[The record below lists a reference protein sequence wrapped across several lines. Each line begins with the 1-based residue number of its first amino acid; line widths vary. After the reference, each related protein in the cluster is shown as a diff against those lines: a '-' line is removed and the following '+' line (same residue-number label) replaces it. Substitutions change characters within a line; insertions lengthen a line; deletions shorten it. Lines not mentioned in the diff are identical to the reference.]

1 MTVMPLSEKLLK
13 ELMSFGLTGNE
24 AKVYLALL
32 QLKKASARAIAR
44 LSNIPRQEIY
54 RVLPRLEKLG
64 MIEVIIDKPTKFL
77 AINPE
82 EVLSE
87 LIKHQQ
93 ELLSSQISE
102 LHEKKMAL
110 ESELKK
116 VEGKSAGLT
125 EPQPI
130 RFALISGQR
139 LINEKIQEM
148 LQNAKSEV
156 LWITPSMEIQRA
168 IIYDRDRM
176 LRKCAQRNVKIRIVT
191 EINEK
196 NLKEVDK
203 LSDFCEIRHSAGVA
217 SLATLV
223 DNKELTM
230 GSAIYLDGSF
240 ADEGLMHELWTNDS
254 SHIGTMKDL
263 FEKVWQVS
271 VPAELEMSSIR
282 SGKAI
287 QPIVVVR
294 GTENVKKQ
302 LLDSL
307 ARAQSKLFIVSRID
321 NESISM
327 ITPQLERLRKK
338 HVSIRWVTV
347 VDEQNV
353 ELIQNLAGKVN
364 LRVVEERPISLMVTD
379 SECLFASSPV
389 LKIPHEMVWSIDRNV
404 VSMFWALAEEIW
416 ADLSRDI
423 ANLR

>member
-1 MTVMPLSEKLLK
+1 MTLVPLSEKLIK
-13 ELMSFGLTGNE
+13 ELMSFGLSGNE

-32 QLKKASARAIAR
+32 QLKKANARAIAK

-64 MIEVIIDKPTKFL
+64 MIQVIIDKPTQLL

-82 EVLSE
+82 EAISE
-87 LIKHQQ
+87 LIERQQ
-93 ELLSSQISE
+93 KLLTSHISE
-102 LHEKKMAL
+102 LHEKKTAL

-116 VEGKSAGLT
+116 VEGKSVGLT
-125 EPQPI
+125 EPEPI

-139 LINEKIQEM
+139 LINQKIQGM
-148 LQNAKSEV
+148 LQNAKTEV
-156 LWITPSMEIQRA
+156 LWITPNIAIRRA

-191 EINEK
+191 EIDEK
-196 NLKEVDK
+196 NLKEIDK
-203 LSDFCEIRHSAGVA
+203 LSDFCEIRHSAGVT

-223 DNKELTM
+223 DNKELVM
-230 GSAIYLDGSF
+230 GSAIYPGGSF

-254 SHIGTMKDL
+254 GHISIMKDL

-271 VPAELEMSSIR
+271 MPAELEISSIR

-287 QPIVVVR
+287 QPIVVVQ
-294 GTENVKKQ
+294 GTENVEKQ

-327 ITPQLERLRKK
+327 ITPQLQRLRKK
-338 HVSIRWVTV
+338 NASIRWVTV

-353 ELIQNLAGKVN
+353 EIMQNLASKVS
-364 LRVVEERPISLMVTD
+364 LRVVEERPISFMVTD

-389 LKIPHEMVWSIDRNV
+389 LKIPQQIVWSIDRNV

-423 ANLR
+423 ANL

>member
-1 MTVMPLSEKLLK
+1 MTLMPLSEKLIR
-13 ELMSFGLTGNE
+13 ELMSFGLSGNE

-32 QLKKASARAIAR
+32 QLKKANARTIAR

-77 AINPE
+77 AINPD

-93 ELLSSQISE
+93 DVLSSQISE
-102 LHEKKMAL
+102 LREKRTAL

-116 VEGKSAGLT
+116 VEGKSAGSTET
-125 EPQPI
+125 EPV

-139 LINEKIQEM
+139 VINERIQEM

-156 LWITPSMEIQRA
+156 LWIAPSVEVQRA

-176 LRKCAQRNVKIRIVT
+176 LRNCAQRNVKIRIVT
-191 EINEK
+191 EIDEK
-196 NLKEVDK
+196 NLRDVVK
-203 LSDFCEIRHSAGVA
+203 LGQFCEIRHSAGVT

-223 DNKELTM
+223 DSKELIM
-230 GSAIYLDGSF
+230 GSAIYPTESF
-240 ADEGLMHELWTNDS
+240 ADGELVHELWTNDS
-254 SHIGTMKDL
+254 SHIGLMKDF

-271 VPAELEMSSIR
+271 VPAELQISSIR
-282 SGKAI
+282 SGKTI

-294 GTENVKKQ
+294 ETDNVKKQ

-307 ARAQSKLFIVSRID
+307 NQAQSKLFIVSKID

-327 ITPQLERLRKK
+327 IMPQLERLRKNNA
-338 HVSIRWVTV
+338 SIRWVTV
-347 VDEQNV
+347 VDEQNAD
-353 ELIQNLAGKVN
+353 IIKKFGRKVN
-364 LRVVEERPISLMVTD
+364 LRVVEERPISFVITD
-379 SECLFASSPV
+379 SECLFASSPM
-389 LKIPHEMVWSIDRNV
+389 LKIPHEIVWSIDRNV
-404 VSMFWALAEEIW
+404 VNIFWALAEEIW
-416 ADLSRDI
+416 TDLSRNM
-423 ANLR
+423 ANL

>member
-1 MTVMPLSEKLLK
+1 MTLVPLSEKLIK
-13 ELMSFGLTGNE
+13 ELMSFGLSGNE

-32 QLKKASARAIAR
+32 QLKKANARAIAK

-64 MIEVIIDKPTKFL
+64 MIQVIIDKPTQFL

-82 EVLSE
+82 EAISE
-87 LIKHQQ
+87 LIERQQ
-93 ELLSSQISE
+93 KLLTSQISE
-102 LHEKKMAL
+102 LHEKKTAL

-125 EPQPI
+125 EPEPI

-139 LINEKIQEM
+139 LINQKIQEM
-148 LQNAKSEV
+148 LQNAKTEV
-156 LWITPSMEIQRA
+156 LWITPSIAIRRA

-191 EINEK
+191 EIDEK

-203 LSDFCEIRHSAGVA
+203 LRDFCEIRHSAGVT

-223 DNKELTM
+223 DNKELVM
-230 GSAIYLDGSF
+230 GSAIYPSGSF

-254 SHIGTMKDL
+254 SHISTMKDL
-263 FEKVWQVS
+263 FEKVWQIS
-271 VPAELEMSSIR
+271 MPAELKISSIR

-287 QPIVVVR
+287 QPIVVVQ

-307 ARAQSKLFIVSRID
+307 VRTQSKLFIVSRID

-327 ITPQLERLRKK
+327 ITPQLQRLRKK
-338 HVSIRWVTV
+338 NASIRWVTV

-353 ELIQNLAGKVN
+353 EIMQNLASKVS

-379 SECLFASSPV
+379 SECMFASSPV
-389 LKIPHEMVWSIDRNV
+389 LKIPQQIVWSIDRNV

-423 ANLR
+423 ANL

>member
-1 MTVMPLSEKLLK
+1 MTLVPLSEKLIK
-13 ELMSFGLTGNE
+13 ELMSFGLSGNE

-32 QLKKASARAIAR
+32 QLKKANARAIAK

-64 MIEVIIDKPTKFL
+64 MIQVIIDKPTKFL

-82 EVLSE
+82 EALSE
-87 LIKHQQ
+87 LIERQQ
-93 ELLSSQISE
+93 KLLTSQISE
-102 LHEKKMAL
+102 LHEKKTAL

-125 EPQPI
+125 EPEPI

-139 LINEKIQEM
+139 LINQKIQEM
-148 LQNAKSEV
+148 LQNAKTEV
-156 LWITPSMEIQRA
+156 LWITPSIAIRRA

-191 EINEK
+191 EIDEK

-203 LSDFCEIRHSAGVA
+203 LRDFCEIRHSVGVT

-223 DNKELTM
+223 DNKELVM
-230 GSAIYLDGSF
+230 GSAIYPGGSF

-254 SHIGTMKDL
+254 SHISTMKDL
-263 FEKVWQVS
+263 FEKVWQIS
-271 VPAELEMSSIR
+271 MPAELEISSIR

-287 QPIVVVR
+287 QPIVVVQ

-307 ARAQSKLFIVSRID
+307 VRTQSKLFIVSRID

-327 ITPQLERLRKK
+327 ITPQLQRLRKK
-338 HVSIRWVTV
+338 NASIRWVTV

-353 ELIQNLAGKVN
+353 EIMQNLASKVS

-389 LKIPHEMVWSIDRNV
+389 LKIPQQIVWSIDRNV

-416 ADLSRDI
+416 VDLSRDI
-423 ANLR
+423 ANL

>member
-1 MTVMPLSEKLLK
+1 
-13 ELMSFGLTGNE
+13 
-24 AKVYLALL
+24 
-32 QLKKASARAIAR
+32 
-44 LSNIPRQEIY
+44 
-54 RVLPRLEKLG
+54 LEKLG

-87 LIKHQQ
+87 LIERQQ
-93 ELLSSQISE
+93 KLLSSQISE
-102 LHEKKMAL
+102 LREKKTPL

-116 VEGKSAGLT
+116 IEGKSAGLT
-125 EPQPI
+125 EPEPI

-148 LQNAKSEV
+148 LQDARSEV
-156 LWITPSMEIQRA
+156 LWITPSMEIRRA
-168 IIYDRDRM
+168 IMYDRDRM
-176 LRKCAQRNVKIRIVT
+176 LRKCAKRNVKIRIVT
-191 EINEK
+191 EIDEK
-196 NLKEVDK
+196 SLKEVDK
-203 LSDFCEIRHSAGVA
+203 LSDFCEIRHSAGVT

-223 DNKELTM
+223 DNKELIM
-230 GSAIYLDGSF
+230 GSAIYPGGSF

-254 SHIGTMKDL
+254 SHIGIMKDL
-263 FEKVWQVS
+263 FEKIWQVS

-307 ARAQSKLFIVSRID
+307 ARTQLKLFIVSRID

-327 ITPQLERLRKK
+327 IRPQLERLRKK
-338 HVSIRWVTV
+338 NVSIRWVTV

-353 ELIQNLAGKVN
+353 EIMQNLASKIS

-416 ADLSRDI
+416 ADLSRNI
-423 ANLR
+423 ANI

>member
-1 MTVMPLSEKLLK
+1 MTLMPLSEKLTK
-13 ELMSFGLTGNE
+13 ELMSFGLSGNE

-32 QLKKASARAIAR
+32 QLKKANARAIAK

-54 RVLPRLEKLG
+54 RVLPRLEKLS

-77 AINPE
+77 AMNPE

-93 ELLSSQISE
+93 ELLSSQMSE
-102 LHEKKMAL
+102 LLEKKTAL

-125 EPQPI
+125 EPEPI

-148 LQNAKSEV
+148 LQNARSEV
-156 LWITPSMEIQRA
+156 LWITPSTEIRRA

-191 EINEK
+191 EINDK
-196 NLKEVDK
+196 NLKEVEK
-203 LSDFCEIRHSAGVA
+203 LSDFCEIRHSTEVT

-223 DNKELTM
+223 DNKELIM
-230 GSAIYLDGSF
+230 GSAIYPAGSY
-240 ADEGLMHELWTNDS
+240 AEEGLMHELWTNDAT
-254 SHIGTMKDL
+254 HIGTMKNL

-287 QPIVVVR
+287 QPIGVVR

-327 ITPQLERLRKK
+327 TTLQFERLRKK
-338 HVSIRWVTV
+338 NASIRWVTV
-347 VDEQNV
+347 IDEQNFD
-353 ELIQNLAGKVN
+353 ISRKLADRVN
-364 LRVVEERPISLMVTD
+364 LRVVEERPISFMITD

-389 LKIPHEMVWSIDRNV
+389 LRIPREIVWSSDRNV
-404 VSMFWALAEEIW
+404 VRIFWALAEEIW
-416 ADLSRDI
+416 TDLSRDI
-423 ANLR
+423 ANL

>member
-1 MTVMPLSEKLLK
+1 MTLVPLSEKLIK
-13 ELMSFGLTGNE
+13 ELMSFGLSGNE

-32 QLKKASARAIAR
+32 QLKKANARSIAK

-64 MIEVIIDKPTKFL
+64 MIQVIIDKPTKFL

-82 EVLSE
+82 EALSE
-87 LIKHQQ
+87 LIERQQ
-93 ELLSSQISE
+93 KLLTSQISE
-102 LHEKKMAL
+102 LREKKTAL
-110 ESELKK
+110 ESELKR

-125 EPQPI
+125 EPEPI

-139 LINEKIQEM
+139 LINQKIQEM
-148 LQNAKSEV
+148 LQNAKTEV
-156 LWITPSMEIQRA
+156 LWITPSIAIRRA
-168 IIYDRDRM
+168 ITYDRDRM

-191 EINEK
+191 EIDEK

-203 LSDFCEIRHSAGVA
+203 LSDFCEIRHSAGVT

-223 DNKELTM
+223 DNKELVM
-230 GSAIYLDGSF
+230 GSAIYPAGSF

-254 SHIGTMKDL
+254 SHISTMKGL

-271 VPAELEMSSIR
+271 MPAELEISSIR

-287 QPIVVVR
+287 QPIVVVQ

-321 NESISM
+321 SESISM
-327 ITPQLERLRKK
+327 ITPQLQRLRKK
-338 HVSIRWVTV
+338 NASIRWVTV
-347 VDEQNV
+347 VDKQNV
-353 ELIQNLAGKVN
+353 EIMQNLASKVS
-364 LRVVEERPISLMVTD
+364 LRVVEERPISLIVTD

-389 LKIPHEMVWSIDRNV
+389 LKIPQQIVWSIDRNV

-416 ADLSRDI
+416 GNLSRDI
-423 ANLR
+423 ANL

>member
-1 MTVMPLSEKLLK
+1 MPLVPLSEKLVK
-13 ELMSFGLTGNE
+13 ELMSFGLSGNE

-44 LSNIPRQEIY
+44 LSNIPRQETY

-64 MIEVIIDKPTKFL
+64 MIEVIIDKPTKFF

-93 ELLSSQISE
+93 EVLSSQISE
-102 LHEKKMAL
+102 LREKKTTL

-116 VEGKSAGLT
+116 VEGKSAGLA
-125 EPQPI
+125 EPEPI
-130 RFALISGQR
+130 HFALISGQR
-139 LINEKIQEM
+139 LINEKIREM

-156 LWITPSMEIQRA
+156 LWIAPNMEIRRA

-176 LRKCAQRNVKIRIVT
+176 LRKCAQRNIKIRIVT
-191 EINEK
+191 EIDEK

-203 LSDFCEIRHSAGVA
+203 LSDFCEIRHSAGVT

-223 DNKELTM
+223 DNKELIM
-230 GSAIYLDGSF
+230 GSAIYPGGSF

-271 VPAELEMSSIR
+271 LPAELEMSSIR

-287 QPIVVVR
+287 QPIVVVQ
-294 GTENVKKQ
+294 GTEDVKKQ
-302 LLDSL
+302 LFDSL

-321 NESISM
+321 NESISLM
-327 ITPQLERLRKK
+327 APQLERLRKK
-338 HVSIRWVTV
+338 NVSMRWVTV

-353 ELIQNLAGKVN
+353 EIVQNLAGKVN
-364 LRVVEERPISLMVTD
+364 LRVVEERPISFMVTD

-389 LKIPHEMVWSIDRNV
+389 LRTPHEMVWSIDSNV
-404 VSMFWALAEEIW
+404 VNVFWALAEEIW

-423 ANLR
+423 ANL